1 MTGRAG
7 TMASQGS
14 NMTVLVFMSPTRPSS
29 DSISMSSII
38 SSSTAI
44 SMVVHSIMP
53 SGIMS
58 GSTM

>member
-1 MTGRAG
+1 
-7 TMASQGS
+7 
-14 NMTVLVFMSPTRPSS
+14 MTVLVFMSPTRPSS